1 MKKTEI
7 DISTDNMSKHH
18 TYQELTKKRDNSLKN
33 ENYVEA
39 IAYSY
44 AMIEDRLLSFLHH
57 LYVID
62 RYKFKLEDL
71 VSQHLAK
78 KMRKNNDVE
87 SEYKPHIENI
97 STKINIIKKLY
108 NYKGIDSVLIKI
120 NNHIKDTLDVKQLQ
134 NDIGRLNKWL
144 NYRNEITHDLFNK
157 DLDDLNNKLKSIAE
171 EGIYLSGQYDYYS
184 DLLKGNINNKESLR
198 KIFEKELE
206 GKR

>member
-171 EGIYLSGQYDYYS
+171 EGIYLSGQFDYYS